1 MITDQQ
7 RGTNKMNELEYKNFY
22 DTVGRLNG
30 WDFSKVKCETVG
42 DSWDFYGE
50 VKERCKPS
58 HILLDVG
65 TGGGENVLNIA
76 SAAKLLVGI
85 DNSNGMIEKAHSNL
99 RKSDIQNVEFLQMDS
114 EALMFPHE
122 HFNIASSCHAPFI
135 ASELAKVMKQGA
147 FFLTQQV
154 SEHDKLNL
162 KEAFGRGQCFGERDG
177 TLKEKYMR
185 ELISAGFE
193 VVQVRE
199 YDVTNYYSTT
209 EDLIFLLKH
218 TPIIPNFGEEEEDF
232 NILQKFIKANS
243 YEKGIRTNSKR
254 FMIIAVKI

>member
-1 MITDQQ
+1 
-7 RGTNKMNELEYKNFY
+7 MNELEYKNFY
-22 DTVGRLNG
+22 DKVGRLNG
-30 WDFSKVKCETVG
+30 WDFSKIKCETVG
-42 DSWDFYGE
+42 DSWDFYRE

-76 SAAKLLVGI
+76 SSAKLLIGI
-85 DNSNGMIEKAHSNL
+85 DDSNGMIATAHSNL
-99 RKSDIQNVEFLQMDS
+99 KKSGIQNVEFLQMDS
-114 EALMFPHE
+114 EALVFPHA
-122 HFNIASSCHAPFI
+122 HFDIASSCHAPFT
-135 ASELAKVMKQGA
+135 ATELSKVMKKDA
-147 FFLTQQV
+147 VFLTQQV

-162 KEAFGRGQCFGERDG
+162 KEAFGRGQCLGERDG

-185 ELISAGFE
+185 ELSSAGFE
-193 VVQVRE
+193 RVQVSE
-199 YDVTNYYSTT
+199 YDVTNYYSSP

-243 YEKGIRTNSKR
+243 SEKGIRTNSKR
-254 FMIIAVKI
+254 FMITAVKS